1 MLQYKDVYGL
11 ELIEGRWFLESDE
24 KLANLGRTERQWSYV
39 INEEAVRTLGF
50 SSPNEIIGKN
60 ITIGFNSISGS
71 VIGVVKNFH
80 TQSLK
85 HGLEPVV
92 LLPFNYF
99 FNAGIKINT
108 TNTAATIKN
117 IEQAWTQQ
125 FPEYLFDYT
134 FFDDYV
140 GRLYREEER
149 MFGLFEIF
157 AGIAIFI
164 GCLGL
169 YGLASFMA
177 QQKTKEI
184 AIRKTL
190 GASVTHIVA
199 LFSRDFVLLVVVAF
213 VLAVPVA
220 WYAMNLWLED
230 FAFKVEITWV
240 VFAIGILSTLAITFI
255 TVGYRS
261 LRAAIANPVDAL
273 KSE

>member
-1 MLQYKDVYGL
+1 MFETGDKIVYPMHGAGM
-11 ELIEGRWFLESDE
+11 I
-24 KLANLGRTERQWSYV
+24 
-39 INEEAVRTLGF
+39 
-50 SSPNEIIGKN
+50 
-60 ITIGFNSISGS
+60 NSIEKRNDENG
-71 VIGVVKNFH
+71 GVVEYFI
-80 TQSLK
+80 LDM
-85 HGLEPVV
+85 
-92 LLPFNYF
+92 LL
-99 FNAGIKINT
+99 GDMKIMIP
-108 TNTAATIKN
+108 IKN
-117 IEQAWTQQ
+117 IEQAWQEQ
-125 FPEYLFDYT
+125 FPEYLFQYS
-134 FFDDYV
+134 FLDDYV

-230 FAFKVEITWV
+230 FAFKVEITWI
-240 VFAIGILSTLAITFI
+240 VFAIGIVSTLAITFI

>member
-1 MLQYKDVYGL
+1 
-11 ELIEGRWFLESDE
+11 
-24 KLANLGRTERQWSYV
+24 
-39 INEEAVRTLGF
+39 
-50 SSPNEIIGKN
+50 
-60 ITIGFNSISGS
+60 
-71 VIGVVKNFH
+71 
-80 TQSLK
+80 
-85 HGLEPVV
+85 
-92 LLPFNYF
+92 
-99 FNAGIKINT
+99 
-108 TNTAATIKN
+108 
-117 IEQAWTQQ
+117 
-125 FPEYLFDYT
+125 
-134 FFDDYV
+134 
-140 GRLYREEER
+140 
-149 MFGLFEIF
+149 
-157 AGIAIFI
+157 
-164 GCLGL
+164 
-169 YGLASFMA
+169 MA

>member
-1 MLQYKDVYGL
+1 
-11 ELIEGRWFLESDE
+11 
-24 KLANLGRTERQWSYV
+24 
-39 INEEAVRTLGF
+39 
-50 SSPNEIIGKN
+50 
-60 ITIGFNSISGS
+60 
-71 VIGVVKNFH
+71 
-80 TQSLK
+80 
-85 HGLEPVV
+85 
-92 LLPFNYF
+92 
-99 FNAGIKINT
+99 
-108 TNTAATIKN
+108 
-117 IEQAWTQQ
+117 
-125 FPEYLFDYT
+125 
-134 FFDDYV
+134 
-140 GRLYREEER
+140 

-230 FAFKVEITWV
+230 FAFKVEITWI
-240 VFAIGILSTLAITFI
+240 VFAIGIVSTLAITFI